1 MERVYIFDTTLRDGE
16 QAPGFSMTTEEK
28 LQMAHQLAKLGVDV
42 IEAGFAAASKGD
54 FEAVNLIATEVKG
67 PTICSLSRALE
78 RDIELAGEALKP
90 AERKRIHTF
99 IATSEIHMKYK
110 LRMSPEEVLERARK
124 AVEFAR
130 KFTDD
135 VEFSCEDAT
144 RSQRDFLY
152 KVIETAIKAGATV
165 INIPDTVGYT
175 VPEEFAKLIEDIRNN
190 VPNIDKAIISVHCHD
205 DLGMAV
211 ANSLM
216 AVKHGARQV
225 ECTING
231 IGERAGNAAL
241 EEIVMALR
249 VRKDFFGGLYT
260 NINTKEIYKTSRL
273 LCRITGSFVQPNK
286 AVVGDNAFAHESGI
300 HQHGVLANP
309 LTYEIMSPD
318 DVGFPSTRIVLGKHS
333 GRHAL
338 KSKLKELGFEFSEED
353 LDRIFERFKALADKK
368 KEVYEEDIEALVYE
382 EFMKHEEDEPIKVL
396 HYQVQTGD
404 KLLPTATVVLTFR
417 GEERTATSTGNGPV
431 DAIIRAIQ
439 KALNMEPTLLDFSI
453 KALTPNTDAQ
463 AESRLVIEL
472 DGVKASGRGVDVD
485 IIRASVNGFVD
496 ALNRALL
503 RKSYIISKENLRR
516 EGTV

>member
-28 LQMAHQLAKLGVDV
+28 LQMALQLARLGVDV

-54 FEAVNLIATEVKG
+54 FEAVKLIAEEVKG
-67 PTICSLSRALE
+67 PVICSLARALE
-78 RDIELAGEALKP
+78 KDIELAGQALEG

-110 LRMSPEEVLERARK
+110 LRLSPEEVLERAER
-124 AVEFAR
+124 AVAFAR
-130 KFTDD
+130 RFTDD

-144 RSQRDFLY
+144 RSQREFLY
-152 KVIETAIKAGATV
+152 RIIERAIKAGATV
-165 INIPDTVGYT
+165 INIPDTVGYA
-175 VPEEFAKLIEDIRNN
+175 VPEEFAQLIEDIRNN

-216 AVKHGARQV
+216 AIKHGARQV

-231 IGERAGNAAL
+231 IGERAGNAAM
-241 EEIVMALR
+241 EEIVMALK

-260 NINTKEIYKTSRL
+260 NINTKELYKTSRL
-273 LCRITGSFVQPNK
+273 LCRITGSFVPPNK

-300 HQHGVLANP
+300 HQHGVLSNP
-309 LTYEIMSPD
+309 LTYEIMSPE

-338 KSKLKELGFEFSEED
+338 RSKLKEMGYELSEEEID
-353 LDRIFERFKALADKK
+353 KIFEKFKALADKK
-368 KEVYEEDIEALVYE
+368 KEVYEEDLEAIIYE
-382 EFMKHEEDEPIKVL
+382 EVMKVEEEEPVKVL

-404 KLLPTATVVLTFR
+404 KLLPTATVVLSYM

-431 DAIIRAIQ
+431 DAIIKAIQ
-439 KALNMEPTLLDFSI
+439 KALGIEPKLLDFSI

-472 DGVKASGRGVDVD
+472 DGIKSSGRGVDVD
-485 IIRASVNGFVD
+485 VIKASVQGFVD
-496 ALNRALL
+496 ALNRAIL
-503 RKSYIISKENLRR
+503 RKNYILSRQRVRE